1 MTRRLWLS
9 GLFALAGLALLV
21 GLGVWQVQRMA
32 WKQALLAEM
41 DARLLAPPAAL
52 PAAID
57 PARDGF
63 LAVRATGAFTGEDR
77 LVMASRKGVGA
88 GWLVIAAFETGDG
101 RRLLVDRG
109 FLPDAARDR
118 PRPATPAAI
127 TGNLHWPDEVDR
139 FTPVPDTA
147 RGLWFARDVPALA
160 AELGTEPALIVL
172 RSTTEPAPPARP
184 VPLDTAHVPDNHL
197 NYAITWFSL
206 AAIWAGMTA
215 VLLSRIRRQDAQ
227 EKSPA

>member
-1 MTRRLWLS
+1 MAQRLGLS
-9 GLFALAGLALLV
+9 LVLALAGLAVLV
-21 GLGVWQVQRMA
+21 SLGVWQVQRMG
-32 WKQALLAEM
+32 WKQALLAGM
-41 DARLLAPPAAL
+41 DARLLAVPAPL
-52 PAAID
+52 PEVID
-57 PARDGF
+57 PARDAF
-63 LAVRATGAFTGEDR
+63 LAVVAEGRFTGTDR

-88 GWLVIAAFETGDG
+88 GWLVIAAFETADG

-109 FLPDAARDR
+109 FLPDAARDLHR
-118 PRPATPAAI
+118 PEVAARI

-139 FTPVPDTA
+139 FTPAPDTT

-172 RSTTEPAPPARP
+172 RTTSEAAPPAEP
-184 VPLDTAHVPDNHL
+184 VPLDTSLVPDNHL

-215 VLLSRIRRQDAQ
+215 VLLWRIRRQQRQGDGRA
-227 EKSPA
+227 